1 MAGTDLVQ
9 ALTRGLKILEM
20 AAAST
25 DGVRV
30 PDITEA
36 LGIKQPTAHNLARTL
51 VAQGY
56 LVRRAAPVRYAL
68 GPAVESLANAGSRRQ
83 WREIAERSVRA
94 LHEAQPAATVILA
107 EWRAGDVEV
116 SMRLHPSHPDHV
128 EINPAMRLSPH
139 TSASTL
145 CFQAFA
151 PQPEVADFR
160 RRYPY
165 GETATGPW
173 RDADALDAFLAEARR
188 AGAIAL
194 SDARLHR
201 VAVPLHNAAGRFAGT
216 LGASYAADAG
226 SADALLRSVV
236 AEAKSLCRHL
246 EQIP

>member
-1 MAGTDLVQ
+1 
-9 ALTRGLKILEM
+9 
-20 AAAST
+20 
-25 DGVRV
+25 
-30 PDITEA
+30 
-36 LGIKQPTAHNLARTL
+36 
-51 VAQGY
+51 
-56 LVRRAAPVRYAL
+56 
-68 GPAVESLANAGSRRQ
+68 
-83 WREIAERSVRA
+83 
-94 LHEAQPAATVILA
+94 
-107 EWRAGDVEV
+107 
-116 SMRLHPSHPDHV
+116 MRLHTSHPDHV

-236 AEAKSLCRHL
+236 AEAKRLCRHL
-246 EQIP
+246 EQTP

>member
-128 EINPAMRLSPH
+128 EIDQQCSRPVAGVLPASHPKYV
-139 TSASTL
+139 
-145 CFQAFA
+145 C
-151 PQPEVADFR
+151 E
-160 RRYPY
+160 
-165 GETATGPW
+165 W
-173 RDADALDAFLAEARR
+173 
-188 AGAIAL
+188 
-194 SDARLHR
+194 
-201 VAVPLHNAAGRFAGT
+201 
-216 LGASYAADAG
+216 
-226 SADALLRSVV
+226 
-236 AEAKSLCRHL
+236 
-246 EQIP
+246 